1 MKMTESKIRQLSE
14 IALLAAFIAISGTFK
29 LPSFIPG
36 SEFQL
41 SAPIAVAVCG
51 VFGIKKYLL
60 AGLLASTAGLLLGT
74 QTIFNVLIAMLFRI
88 VVALLYAAFGKSRL
102 FYLLSGPVASAAARL
117 ALGLIIGKAVYPLLA
132 AALPGMAFTALT
144 AGLLA
149 SVLEKALL
157 LTNRNA
163 QRS

>member
-1 MKMTESKIRQLSE
+1 MTESKIRQLSE

-102 FYLLSGPVASAAARL
+102 FYLLSGPVASADARL

>member
-1 MKMTESKIRQLSE
+1 MTENKIRQLNE

-60 AGLLASTAGLLLGT
+60 AGILASIAGLLLGT
-74 QTIFNVLIAMLFRI
+74 QTVFNVLIAMLFRI
-88 VVALLYAAFGKSRL
+88 VVALLYAVFGKSRL

-144 AGLLA
+144 SALFA
-149 SVLEKALL
+149 SVLEKTLL
-157 LTNRNA
+157 LTNRNS

>member
-102 FYLLSGPVASAAARL
+102 FYLLSGPLASAAARL

>member
-1 MKMTESKIRQLSE
+1 MTESKIRQLSE

-88 VVALLYAAFGKSRL
+88 VVALLYDAFGKSRL

>member
-1 MKMTESKIRQLSE
+1 M
-14 IALLAAFIAISGTFK
+14 
-29 LPSFIPG
+29 PSNITG

-102 FYLLSGPVASAAARL
+102 FYLLSGPLASAAARL

>member
-1 MKMTESKIRQLSE
+1 M
-14 IALLAAFIAISGTFK
+14 
-29 LPSFIPG
+29 
-36 SEFQL
+36 
-41 SAPIAVAVCG
+41 SAPVAVAVCG

-144 AGLLA
+144 AGLGNMAIGTSLGLGLSSTTAAA
-149 SVLEKALL
+149 SAAAAAGGEVPAGVV
-157 LTNRNA
+157 RG
-163 QRS
+163 

>member
-1 MKMTESKIRQLSE
+1 MTESKIRQLSE

>member
-1 MKMTESKIRQLSE
+1 MTESKIRQLSE

-132 AALPGMAFTALT
+132 AALPGMAFTALS

>member
-1 MKMTESKIRQLSE
+1 MTESKIRQLSE

-88 VVALLYAAFGKSRL
+88 VVALL
-102 FYLLSGPVASAAARL
+102 
-117 ALGLIIGKAVYPLLA
+117 
-132 AALPGMAFTALT
+132 
-144 AGLLA
+144 
-149 SVLEKALL
+149 
-157 LTNRNA
+157 
-163 QRS
+163 

>member
-1 MKMTESKIRQLSE
+1 MTESKIRQLSE

-41 SAPIAVAVCG
+41 SAPIAVSVCG

>member
-1 MKMTESKIRQLSE
+1 MTESKIRQLSE

-149 SVLEKALL
+149 SVLDKALL

>member
-1 MKMTESKIRQLSE
+1 MTESKIRQLSE

-88 VVALLYAAFGKSRL
+88 VVAFLYAAFGKSRL

>member
-1 MKMTESKIRQLSE
+1 MTESKIRQLSE

-41 SAPIAVAVCG
+41 SAPIAVAVC
-51 VFGIKKYLL
+51 
-60 AGLLASTAGLLLGT
+60 
-74 QTIFNVLIAMLFRI
+74 
-88 VVALLYAAFGKSRL
+88 KSRL

>member
-1 MKMTESKIRQLSE
+1 MTESKIRQLSE

-102 FYLLSGPVASAAARL
+102 FYLLSGPLASAAARL